1 MNLYEFENK
10 GTNQEQVVAAEAYG
24 ESEASFARSEV
35 EKIKSKLEK
44 RKTQQKRMIKIF
56 GGLGG
61 VIFLLIIFL
70 AYSQYKLY
78 KLSRDELAYTPTP
91 TVQVTASTTPE
102 EIIRLLGKHV
112 LLPEGSPQIA
122 QVQDVEKLRETQ
134 AFFKNSEN
142 GDIILLY
149 DTTIFLYRPS
159 KDILVASGDVSGFG
173 QTKP

>member
-44 RKTQQKRMIKIF
+44 RKIHQKKIMMIF
-56 GGLGG
+56 GGLGV

-78 KLSRDELAYTPTP
+78 KLSRDELVYTPP
-91 TVQVTASTTPE
+91 TVQATASTTPE
-102 EIIRLLGKHV
+102 EIIRLLGRHV

-134 AFFKNSEN
+134 AFFKSAEN

-149 DTTIFLYRPS
+149 NTTIFLYRPS
-159 KDILVASGDVSGFG
+159 RDILVASGDVSGLG

>member
-10 GTNQEQVVAAEAYG
+10 GADQEHVIAAEAYG

-35 EKIKSKLEK
+35 DKIKSKLEK
-44 RKTQQKRMIKIF
+44 RKKQQKKTIMIF
-56 GGLGG
+56 GGLGS
-61 VIFLLIIFL
+61 VILILALFV

-78 KLSRDELAYTPTP
+78 KLSREEQVYSSSSVA
-91 TVQVTASTTPE
+91 VTASTTPE

-112 LLPEGSPQIA
+112 LLPEGNPQIA

-134 AFFKNSEN
+134 AFFKNAEN

-149 DTTIFLYRPS
+149 NTTIFLYRPS
-159 KDILVASGDVSGFG
+159 RDILVASGDVSGLG